1 MRDLTGLK
9 LLRDNDPDREI
20 TETKMI
26 YSRCNMQLD
35 GQLISLMITESIYW
49 TFTCVVTKTMQ
60 NNGLVCF
67 SNKLTTEIYYTNLVV
82 IFLIENFKDVIFP
95 FGTAFSIKN

>member
-1 MRDLTGLK
+1 MVMKYNCIQGQYWLNICSFFHEGSY

-35 GQLISLMITESIYW
+35 GQLISLMITESIY
-49 TFTCVVTKTMQ
+49 
-60 NNGLVCF
+60 
-67 SNKLTTEIYYTNLVV
+67 
-82 IFLIENFKDVIFP
+82 
-95 FGTAFSIKN
+95 

>member
-9 LLRDNDPDREI
+9 LLCDNDPNREI

-35 GQLISLMITESIYW
+35 GQLISLMVTESIY
-49 TFTCVVTKTMQ
+49 
-60 NNGLVCF
+60 
-67 SNKLTTEIYYTNLVV
+67 
-82 IFLIENFKDVIFP
+82 
-95 FGTAFSIKN
+95 

>member
-20 TETKMI
+20 PETAMI

-35 GQLISLMITESIYW
+35 GQLISLMITESIY
-49 TFTCVVTKTMQ
+49 
-60 NNGLVCF
+60 
-67 SNKLTTEIYYTNLVV
+67 
-82 IFLIENFKDVIFP
+82 
-95 FGTAFSIKN
+95 

>member
-9 LLRDNDPDREI
+9 LLCDNDPDREI

-35 GQLISLMITESIYW
+35 GQLISLMITESIY
-49 TFTCVVTKTMQ
+49 
-60 NNGLVCF
+60 
-67 SNKLTTEIYYTNLVV
+67 
-82 IFLIENFKDVIFP
+82 
-95 FGTAFSIKN
+95 